1 MGDSPS
7 TDKEPK
13 RQAKVDNFYCIRT
26 SLATAKS
33 RAWHTSLGGLSVWW
47 YACAAWRMSD
57 DEPAPR
63 AKPSALLRKS
73 PIEWPSRA
81 FRRLGLFR
89 SEVATLRAPCARQAG
104 RAPRGA
110 HERGPMAQIMTLAE
124 QLPGGTAGAAAAAG
138 ARTLCIHP
146 ALPPPTAA
154 PHAPQ
159 PPLRPPARSSWGTR
173 DVPGVG
179 PPAVAI
185 ADAKRAQR
193 RRRRSNG
200 VHLASE
206 FGVQFARAPNRA
218 APWPPPPPCRTPRV
232 ARGGHAAAA
241 RAEVP
246 RPAQPPRPTQKS
258 DQLTAVFW
266 RWPATPWQRPVPTLR
281 SLTRSMVVVDA

>member
-1 MGDSPS
+1 MVRVCGVANVRRRACSES
-7 TDKEPK
+7 KALGAA
-13 RQAKVDNFYCIRT
+13 AKVAHRV
-26 SLATAKS
+26 AVS
-33 RAWHTSLGGLSVWW
+33 RH
-47 YACAAWRMSD
+47 
-57 DEPAPR
+57 APT
-63 AKPSALLRKS
+63 
-73 PIEWPSRA
+73 
-81 FRRLGLFR
+81 GLFR

-104 RAPRGA
+104 PAPRGA

-179 PPAVAI
+179 PPTVAI
-185 ADAKRAQR
+185 ADAKRAQS

-232 ARGGHAAAA
+232 ARGGHAAPA

-258 DQLTAVFW
+258 GQLTAVFW

-281 SLTRSMVVVDA
+281 SLTQSMVVVDA